1 MIMVVL
7 NVASL
12 VQVRSGIM
20 KLFLFGHPVL
30 SMLTVVIQQTGCLD
44 VESIHLDQVGLST
57 IEPLELYQQL
67 LVNVLTAT
75 EPLVMPFVVKSGKI
89 KNIH

>member
-1 MIMVVL
+1 MLAHFRQGALQERQQWDATLPLLRDQTGNRIANIIQIQQAMAAIVMIMVVL

-30 SMLTVVIQQTGCLD
+30 SMLTVVIQQTEC
-44 VESIHLDQVGLST
+44 
-57 IEPLELYQQL
+57 
-67 LVNVLTAT
+67 
-75 EPLVMPFVVKSGKI
+75 
-89 KNIH
+89 